1 MPRRLRTLPAPRH
14 AEPRPPK
21 GTEQHHERRLYGVH
35 GQRKDDGLRLGYA
48 IEHKHG
54 FHGKMPRAGT
64 VGGGHDD
71 GNGAHDERD
80 QRTGCTQ
87 MGSGVETEECEVVM
101 EKVTA
106 PDGKGE
112 KNEQWHVAHV
122 LHGDDSRPQTVEGVF
137 HLIIYTQSA
146 QDEEAQNDDRY
157 GADNGHP
164 PACFGKV
171 GEYLVEAG
179 ACAVE
184 EIGEDRQLPQKRDTR
199 DDGHECGVDGSFGNH
214 SA

>member
-1 MPRRLRTLPAPRH
+1 MVFTAKCQGPAPLGVGTMT
-14 AEPRPPK
+14 AMEP
-21 GTEQHHERRLYGVH
+21 TMNVTSAQAAL
-35 GQRKDDGLRLGYA
+35 
-48 IEHKHG
+48 
-54 FHGKMPRAGT
+54 
-64 VGGGHDD
+64 
-71 GNGAHDERD
+71 
-80 QRTGCTQ
+80 Q
-87 MGSGVETEECEVVM
+87 MGSGVETEEREVVM

-122 LHGDDSRPQTVEGVF
+122 LHGNDSRPQTVEGVF

-199 DDGHECGVDGSFGNH
+199 DDGHECGVDGPFGNH